1 MGENEELL
9 EHYKKYIGDP
19 SLINVET
26 ISDSININ
34 LLIFKA
40 NENRNYHTI
49 ITSGMGLLPA
59 NVSEDDKEWK
69 YTELMMYLP
78 STWPVSKENVSEF
91 NKYWPFGWLRKLGK
105 FPNERG
111 TWFCYGDTIPNG
123 DPSEPIA
130 QNNKFSCMLLLPP
143 IRENERFFSLRIN

>member
-1 MGENEELL
+1 M
-9 EHYKKYIGDP
+9 
-19 SLINVET
+19 ET

-91 NKYWPFGWLRKLGK
+91 NKY
-105 FPNERG
+105 
-111 TWFCYGDTIPNG
+111 
-123 DPSEPIA
+123 
-130 QNNKFSCMLLLPP
+130 
-143 IRENERFFSLRIN
+143 